1 MKLKIALL
9 LFVFQVGFSQ
19 TEKPIK
25 GTVLSDNFPIAKVDV
40 VNFNSKTSTVTD
52 GEGKFVLNGKL
63 GETLIFIANG
73 YDLKRVAINL
83 DMVQLQNNLVNLFKK
98 PEELKEVLIVK
109 MPSIRLSKD
118 QQFEQSKLDDLAMDK
133 IQKTLK
139 NPAIYD
145 GQTAGPDFVKIAS
158 MIGRLFSKE
167 KEPMKAKSP
176 PIAFKDLVKI
186 NFKFDFYNETLHLKE
201 EEIKLFL
208 EFCEADPK
216 VKLLEKNNNQLALLD
231 FLLQKRD
238 EFKKLKPE

>member
-63 GETLIFIANG
+63 GETLIFIVKG
-73 YDLKRVAINL
+73 YDIKRLVINSDMALKE
-83 DMVQLQNNLVNLFKK
+83 NNVVNLFKK

-118 QQFEQSKLDDLAMDK
+118 QKFEQSKLDELDMDK

-139 NPAIYD
+139 NPGVYD
-145 GQTAGPDFVKIAS
+145 GQTAGPDFVKIAG
-158 MIGRLFSKE
+158 MIGKLFSKE
-167 KEPMKAKSP
+167 KEPVKAKSP
-176 PIAFKDLVKI
+176 PIAFKDLVKN
-186 NFKFDFYNETLHLKE
+186 NFKADFYSKTLHLKE
-201 EEIKLFL
+201 EEVVLFL
-208 EFCEADPK
+208 EFCEADSK
-216 VKLLEKNNNQLALLD
+216 SRLLEKNNNQLALLE

-238 EFKKLKPE
+238 EFKKL